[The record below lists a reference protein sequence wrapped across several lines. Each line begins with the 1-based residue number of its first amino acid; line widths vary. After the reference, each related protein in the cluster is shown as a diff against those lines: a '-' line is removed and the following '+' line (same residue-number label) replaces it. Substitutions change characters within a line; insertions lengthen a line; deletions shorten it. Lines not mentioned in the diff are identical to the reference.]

1 VKVNHQSGGGI
12 SLHPLNKRHPSQ
24 STRTP
29 VDKLVLVTTAV
40 TQESNTAAVLEVLT
54 GVLLMGSNMA
64 AISTSSMQLQ
74 ETAAFSLQKR
84 AGALHLIPAV
94 KISQSSLL

>member
-12 SLHPLNKRHPSQ
+12 LLHPLNKSHPSQ

-40 TQESNTAAVLEVLT
+40 TQDSTPAVLEVPT
-54 GVLLMGSNMA
+54 AVLLMGSNMA
-64 AISTSSMQLQ
+64 AISTAGMQLQ
-74 ETAAFSLQKR
+74 ETAAFSLQRR
-84 AGALHLIPAV
+84 AGTLHLIPAV
-94 KISQSSLL
+94 KMSQSSPL